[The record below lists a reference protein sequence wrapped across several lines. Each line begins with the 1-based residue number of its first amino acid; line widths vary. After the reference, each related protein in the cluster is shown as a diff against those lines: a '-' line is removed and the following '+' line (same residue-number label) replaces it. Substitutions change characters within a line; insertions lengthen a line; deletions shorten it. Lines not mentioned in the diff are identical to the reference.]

1 MLFQNETLLSNKA
14 LKSSITTL
22 TICFTTLIR
31 KYENKNLELKQLATR
46 QMMYELIS
54 FREIILDALTTG
66 TAYKWPHKEL
76 QDEILKESKRIF
88 SSIQYDIAQLE
99 PDRSK
104 VYLTQHQRGLI
115 RLMDELEAMV
125 DQENPN
131 TDQKNKTEEING
143 IANLL
148 NQMILDLQQ
157 YLPHYFDH
165 HSPVPIITQKQL
177 LLKIAKD
184 SSQVLKNLEELHTDN
199 ETIAALTHIFEYLN
213 SGISRFTF
221 EQAGYLHHFF
231 ESLKIELKKFAAPL
245 QMPEIILLLTSLNFN
260 HPSFYHS
267 CCSHFNHELQQC
279 ENISEQYRLI
289 HFFKK
294 LIGQV
299 FKMISIPYNRN
310 LPDIDESLLRY
321 LEGEISY
328 LKSIDTIAEDLSSV
342 GILDNNFKVN
352 FTVRQL
358 AVFIHLQVEA
368 GIITSQSSKTLYQY
382 VTKHY
387 STVEKDNISEKSFKN
402 VYYGNAGKDVEKV
415 IEKIVSM
422 LTIAHEKY

>member
-1 MLFQNETLLSNKA
+1 
-14 LKSSITTL
+14 
-22 TICFTTLIR
+22 
-31 KYENKNLELKQLATR
+31 
-46 QMMYELIS
+46 MMYELIS

-88 SSIQYDIAQLE
+88 SSIQHNITQIE
-99 PDRSK
+99 PDDRSRT
-104 VYLTQHQRGLI
+104 YLTQHQRGLI
-115 RLMDELEAMV
+115 QLIDELEAMV
-125 DQENPN
+125 DREIPN
-131 TDQKNKTEEING
+131 ADQKNKTEEINSVV
-143 IANLL
+143 NLL
-148 NQMILDLQQ
+148 NQMVLDLQQ
-157 YLPHYFDH
+157 YLPYYFDH
-165 HSPVPIITQKQL
+165 HSPVSIITQKQL
-177 LLKIAKD
+177 LLNIAEN
-184 SSQVLKNLEELHTDN
+184 SSQILKNLEELQTDN
-199 ETIAALTHIFEYLN
+199 ETNAVFTHIFEYLN

-221 EQAGYLHHFF
+221 EQAGYLHDFF

-299 FKMISIPYNRN
+299 FKMISKPYNIN

-328 LKSIDTIAEDLSSV
+328 LKSIDTIAEDLNS
-342 GILDNNFKVN
+342 GCILDSNFKVN

-358 AVFIHLQVEA
+358 AVFINLQVEA
-368 GIITSQSSKTLYQY
+368 GIITSQSPKTLHQY

-387 STVEKDNISEKSFKN
+387 STIEKDNISEKSFKN

-415 IEKIVSM
+415 IDKIVAM
-422 LTIAHEKY
+422 LAIAHEKY

>member
-1 MLFQNETLLSNKA
+1 
-14 LKSSITTL
+14 
-22 TICFTTLIR
+22 
-31 KYENKNLELKQLATR
+31 
-46 QMMYELIS
+46 MMYELIS

-88 SSIQYDIAQLE
+88 SSIQHNITQIE
-99 PDRSK
+99 PDDRSRT
-104 VYLTQHQRGLI
+104 YLTQHQRGLI
-115 RLMDELEAMV
+115 QLIDELEAMV
-125 DQENPN
+125 DREIPN
-131 TDQKNKTEEING
+131 ADQKNKTEEINSVV
-143 IANLL
+143 NLL
-148 NQMILDLQQ
+148 NQMVLDLQQ
-157 YLPHYFDH
+157 YLPYYFDH
-165 HSPVPIITQKQL
+165 HSPVSIITQKQL
-177 LLKIAKD
+177 LLNIAEN
-184 SSQVLKNLEELHTDN
+184 SSQILKNLEELQTDN
-199 ETIAALTHIFEYLN
+199 ETNAVFTHIFEYLN

-221 EQAGYLHHFF
+221 EQAGYLHDFF

-299 FKMISIPYNRN
+299 FKMISKPYNRN

-328 LKSIDTIAEDLSSV
+328 LKSIDTIAEDLSS
-342 GILDNNFKVN
+342 GCILDSNFKVN

-358 AVFIHLQVEA
+358 AVFINLQVEA
-368 GIITSQSSKTLYQY
+368 GIITSQSPKTLHQY

-387 STVEKDNISEKSFKN
+387 STIEKDNISEKSFKN
-402 VYYGNAGKDVEKV
+402 VYYGNARKDVEKV
-415 IEKIVSM
+415 IDKIVAM
-422 LTIAHEKY
+422 LAIAHEKY

>member
-1 MLFQNETLLSNKA
+1 
-14 LKSSITTL
+14 
-22 TICFTTLIR
+22 
-31 KYENKNLELKQLATR
+31 
-46 QMMYELIS
+46 MMYELIS
-54 FREIILDALTTG
+54 FREIILDALATG
-66 TAYKWPHKEL
+66 TAYKWPRKEL

-88 SSIQYDIAQLE
+88 SSIQHNITQIE
-99 PDRSK
+99 PDRSR

-115 RLMDELEAMV
+115 QLMDELEAMANR
-125 DQENPN
+125 DNPN
-131 TDQKNKTEEING
+131 ADQKSKTEEISS

-148 NQMILDLQQ
+148 NQMVLDLQQ
-157 YLPHYFDH
+157 HLPYYFDH
-165 HSPVPIITQKQL
+165 YCPVSIVTQKQL
-177 LLKIAKD
+177 LLNIAEN
-184 SSQVLKNLEELHTDN
+184 SSQILNNLEELHTDN
-199 ETIAALTHIFEYLN
+199 ETIAVLTNIFEHLN
-213 SGISRFTF
+213 SGLSRFTF
-221 EQAGYLHHFF
+221 EQAGYLHDFF
-231 ESLKIELKKFAAPL
+231 ESLKIELTNFVGPL
-245 QMPEIILLLTSLNFN
+245 QMQEIFLLLTSLNFN

-267 CCSHFNHELQQC
+267 CCSYFNHELQQC

-294 LIGQV
+294 LIAQI

-342 GILDNNFKVN
+342 GILDSNFRVN

-368 GIITSQSSKTLYQY
+368 GIITSKSPKTLYQY

-415 IEKIVSM
+415 IDKIVTM
-422 LTIAHEKY
+422 LAIAHAKY